1 MSRDLC
7 ICCEALLRSAECSG
21 RLHLLPNSRDPTV
34 SFIHIHFHVLFLTIS
49 APKTTTMRPTEFQG
63 VILCGPGNDLYPLT
77 QHSGSVSKALLPVCN
92 QPLLDNPLRLAEQLG
107 LAECLVL
114 CQTQKEADDISSWTR
129 RRQSSVKVEVWA
141 TADSS
146 QSAPLHPKPVSAR
159 NGADHPDH
167 GPDQD
172 LQSEPNDQEEGSGD
186 SEEDEDEDKEEEEEE
201 EAQGH
206 SSTAAEGTIAALR
219 WAATQGLLKSD
230 FVLFSCDVHMD
241 PEHAEEALRSVLDRH
256 RRDDCLLST
265 LLVQAPEDSKP
276 KGPS

>member
-1 MSRDLC
+1 
-7 ICCEALLRSAECSG
+7 
-21 RLHLLPNSRDPTV
+21 
-34 SFIHIHFHVLFLTIS
+34 
-49 APKTTTMRPTEFQG
+49 MRPTEFQS

-129 RRQSSVKVEVWA
+129 RRQSAVKIEVWA

-146 QSAPLHPKPVSAR
+146 HHHQSAPLHPKPVSSR
-159 NGADHPDH
+159 NGGDHPD
-167 GPDQD
+167 DQRS
-172 LQSEPNDQEEGSGD
+172 QSDDDDGNEEQEDSDEGQD
-186 SEEDEDEDKEEEEEE
+186 NA
-201 EAQGH
+201 EALGGH
-206 SSTAAEGTIAALR
+206 SSSTAEGTIAALR